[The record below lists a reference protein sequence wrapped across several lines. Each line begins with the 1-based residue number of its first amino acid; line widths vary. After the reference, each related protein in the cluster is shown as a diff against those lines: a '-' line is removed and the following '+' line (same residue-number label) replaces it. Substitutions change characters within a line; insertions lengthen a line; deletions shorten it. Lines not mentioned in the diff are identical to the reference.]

1 MKRIIVLIVFI
12 SVNFF
17 SERYVYPE
25 IKVKIR
31 DITYVDGLK
40 ENQVFGFGLVV
51 GLQGTGDTKAAIT
64 SFSMKNLLK
73 NLGLEHSDDFNSKN
87 IASVI
92 ITAKLP
98 PFARVGDRVDVTISS
113 IGDAKSLEGGILIQ
127 SPLRGADEKIYI
139 VAQGPLSVGKADR
152 RGRGVKTVAHIAN
165 GGIVERGIF
174 PEFVINNRMNLVLK
188 KWDFSMA
195 DQIVKQIA
203 GKYPESKPSII
214 KGGKIGITIPK
225 GKDIIELLSDIEKIE
240 ITPSYTA
247 KVIINEKDGTIV
259 MGGDVKISEVL
270 VSREGITVKVEE
282 GDKVSSVAHLKETS
296 TVKDL
301 IDALHHIGASTGDI
315 ISIVKALKDAGALHA
330 DLIIK

>member
-1 MKRIIVLIVFI
+1 MRRIIVLIVII
-12 SVNFF
+12 SVSFF
-17 SERYVYPE
+17 SATLLYPE

-64 SFSMKNLLK
+64 LFTMKNLLK
-73 NLGLEHSDDFNSKN
+73 NLGLEHSEDFDSKN

-92 ITAKLP
+92 ITAKLQ
-98 PFARVGDRVDVTISS
+98 PFVRIGDRVDVTISS
-113 IGDAKSLEGGILIQ
+113 IGDARSLEGGILIQ
-127 SPLRGADEKIYI
+127 SPLRGADGKIYI
-139 VAQGPLSVGKADR
+139 VAQGPLTVGRTDR
-152 RGRGVKTVAHIAN
+152 RARGVKTVAYITN
-165 GGIVERGIF
+165 GGIVERGID
-174 PEFVINNRMNLVLK
+174 PEFVINDRMNLVLK
-188 KWDFSMA
+188 KWDFSLA
-195 DQIVKQIA
+195 DQIVKEIA
-203 GKYPESKPSII
+203 GKFPESKPSIS
-214 KGGKIGITIPK
+214 KNGMVEITVPK
-225 GKDIIELLSDIEKIE
+225 GKDVIELLSEIEKIE
-240 ITPSYTA
+240 ITPSYAA

-270 VSREGITVKVEE
+270 VSKEGITVKVEE
-282 GDKVSSVAHLKETS
+282 GDRVSSVAHLKETS

-301 IDALHHIGASTGDI
+301 IDALHHIGATTADI